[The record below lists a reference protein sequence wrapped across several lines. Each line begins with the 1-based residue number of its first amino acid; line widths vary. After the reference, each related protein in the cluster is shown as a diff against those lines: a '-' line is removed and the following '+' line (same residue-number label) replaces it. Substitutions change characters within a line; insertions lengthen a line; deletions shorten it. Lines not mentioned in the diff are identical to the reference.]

1 MKMTRQDN
9 EPEPLEIDMTPMI
22 DVVFLLIVFFM
33 IVVDLTQQDIVQLE
47 LPVTEMGIPDKKPE
61 RNRLTVNIT
70 YDKESQV
77 SEIYVKRD
85 LMDLEQLK
93 AWMHRSARTKIN
105 KKTKFSE
112 IPIIIRCDKLAP
124 FRKVQEV
131 MQLCADKDIQ
141 IYKVMLAGKEK
152 NPEKYND

>member
-70 YDKESQV
+70 Y
-77 SEIYVKRD
+77 
-85 LMDLEQLK
+85 
-93 AWMHRSARTKIN
+93 AT
-105 KKTKFSE
+105 
-112 IPIIIRCDKLAP
+112 
-124 FRKVQEV
+124 
-131 MQLCADKDIQ
+131 
-141 IYKVMLAGKEK
+141 
-152 NPEKYND
+152 